1 MSLPEGITEVDGL
14 LYDQSVKFYNIP
26 VEFVMFKGLPI
37 ELAKNYTRQPK
48 TIELARRGVGSY
60 FFALPSN
67 ERTYIESLEDM
78 YGVVYEYQ
86 TAREFQLLAMDDYA
100 TVGVLYSGAPEN
112 LQSVLRKNYGYLP
125 NAGQLGSRASDPKDD
140 NVLVNYLKTIDLG
153 YAIFNM
159 TTDTGKFHPELFFCN
174 IRPGEII
181 CNRMVT
187 TEARYGTIKQNITMR
202 LMGEEQRE
210 QRKKPR
216 REHGSPPSSPKGNL
230 FSSFTNGAFDS
241 PEKGA
246 GGYASPDSN
255 GADGG
260 FSYYSP
266 PSSRGGKRKRTKKT
280 TNRKKRNSKKRTS
293 RKK

>member
-1 MSLPEGITEVDGL
+1 MSLPEGIIEVTGDLDGET
-14 LYDQSVKFYNIP
+14 VKFYNIP
-26 VEFVMFKGLPI
+26 VGFVLFKGLPI
-37 ELAKNYTRQPK
+37 ELAKNYVRQPK
-48 TIELARRGVGSY
+48 KIELARRGIGSY

-112 LQSVLRKNYGYLP
+112 VQSVLRKNYGYLT
-125 NAGQLGSRASDPKDD
+125 GKTQLGSRASDPKGD
-140 NVLVNYLKTIDLG
+140 NVLVNYLKAINLG

-159 TTDTGKFHPELFFCN
+159 TTDTGNFHPELFFCN
-174 IRPGEII
+174 IIPGQIT
-181 CNRMVT
+181 CNGMVT
-187 TEARYGTIKQNITMR
+187 TEGRYETIEQNITMR

-216 REHGSPPSSPKGNL
+216 MKYDSPPSSPQYEVFNTL
-230 FSSFTNGAFDS
+230 AFSSPS
-241 PEKGA
+241 KGDT
-246 GGYASPDSN
+246 G
-255 GADGG
+255 GG
-260 FSYYSP
+260 FSYDSP
-266 PSSRGGKRKRTKKT
+266 DRGGKRKRTKKT
-280 TNRKKRNSKKRTS
+280 TNRKKRKPKKKTS